1 MRIYIYV
8 GIPDTFVEPEKPQL
22 GVSGSQSYT
31 ENEKRV
37 LEHTS
42 RINSNIFVP
51 FMSIDLQEKFVFSIP
66 FTDKVR
72 IYIFLFH
79 ILEKSFYILFYTIRM
94 AVLPLLRNRNRTSSN
109 GVASRTSTM
118 NRA

>member
-1 MRIYIYV
+1 MV
-8 GIPDTFVEPEKPQL
+8 HPDKPLL

-51 FMSIDLQEKFVFSIP
+51 FMSIDMQEKFVFSIP
-66 FTDKVR
+66 FSDKVSKICR
-72 IYIFLFH
+72 
-79 ILEKSFYILFYTIRM
+79 
-94 AVLPLLRNRNRTSSN
+94 
-109 GVASRTSTM
+109 
-118 NRA
+118 